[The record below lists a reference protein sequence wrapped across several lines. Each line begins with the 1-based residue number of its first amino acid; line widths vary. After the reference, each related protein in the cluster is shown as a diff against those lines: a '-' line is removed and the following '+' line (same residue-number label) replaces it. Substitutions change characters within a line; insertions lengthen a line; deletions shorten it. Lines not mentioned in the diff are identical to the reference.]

1 LGSNHCYS
9 IYELE
14 LPSQLQQR
22 ERTCNVPIHQQQ
34 RQGRSISQV
43 HDSISQF
50 DESDEVF
57 DCEFGSSPKT
67 SFASL
72 HLGLALML
80 TKTLLFD
87 GISEKLPCLLSC
99 VVQETVLLQL
109 VASGHGL
116 LPVARVRGVAQGR
129 ARRVIREVF
138 TVSNHVSAGFDHGGV
153 GWLNWLPTW
162 LRLPILHIQSPER
175 LIQALW
181 SSWLAQNC
189 G

>member
-1 LGSNHCYS
+1 
-9 IYELE
+9 
-14 LPSQLQQR
+14 
-22 ERTCNVPIHQQQ
+22 
-34 RQGRSISQV
+34 
-43 HDSISQF
+43 
-50 DESDEVF
+50 
-57 DCEFGSSPKT
+57 
-67 SFASL
+67 
-72 HLGLALML
+72 ML